1 MLVTSGTGGI
11 IGTLSA
17 GRLVKYIPQYV
28 FMYCALLV
36 ATGLAL
42 FLIIWERQPSYIAV
56 FIIALGWGYSEGTVD
71 AVIPGNAVNCSYL
84 EHPSN
89 KRQKSKAMLM
99 LLLLM

>member
-1 MLVTSGTGGI
+1 MLVASGTGGI

-36 ATGLAL
+36 AVGLIL

-56 FIIALGWGYSEGTVD
+56 FMFALGWGYSEGTLNGLL
-71 AVIPGNAVNCSYL
+71 PGNHQV
-84 EHPSN
+84 
-89 KRQKSKAMLM
+89 
-99 LLLLM
+99 